1 MRKAAGSH
9 DSTACAK
16 YMILISNYAL
26 PANQKP
32 ADAYACY
39 YVEHHGYTDVQGY
52 AVEPR
57 HVTFGRKTHRYNLIF
72 VNGVGGGN
80 YSIAPNGAKVFN
92 RPTSSPSLKFTPL
105 PLVAGTPIGRGVI
118 TIRGVR
124 AWETEDYAITD
135 HYAVTD
141 IAVTDNN
148 AVIARYADERC
159 STTARCKRKY
169 KQQITD
175 HCYCTI
181 NDLLYTSNVW

>member
-1 MRKAAGSH
+1 M
-9 DSTACAK
+9 
-16 YMILISNYAL
+16 L
-26 PANQKP
+26 KP
-32 ADAYACY
+32 VDAYACY
-39 YVEHHGYTDVQGY
+39 YVEHQGYTDVQGY

-57 HVTFGRKTHRYNLIF
+57 DVTFGRKTHRYNLIF

-124 AWETEDYAITD
+124 TWETEDYTVAD
-135 HYAVTD
+135 NHAVTD
-141 IAVTDNN
+141 KAVTDNN
-148 AVIARYADERC
+148 AVIARNADERC

-169 KQQITD
+169 KQHITD
-175 HCYCTI
+175 HCYCKG
-181 NDLLYTSNVW
+181 NVLLFTTNVW